1 MIAGLSHLST
11 AFSAM
16 RVAEAAQARAEAAR
30 EQVAT
35 ERRVNSAKDDG
46 AAFTV
51 ALNARSEMAL
61 WGARDRLLNK
71 LDNAIDVQANVLAM
85 VSETYRAIANLA
97 VKARDTA
104 AGSTERRAIA
114 SDYTALTDKLKQLGQ
129 FTLPG
134 VDGTPSASYASTD
147 FGIRPFHG
155 DTLVGGQTWS
165 LVTDQ
170 QNFSLWADFVNP
182 FAGIMVALR
191 GFDILNATDS
201 QLEDVRATAQIISSG
216 DFYVGRFI
224 AQTSR
229 DAGRAERLLEVV
241 REMQDRMKTA
251 AGQLLDADMGQVS
264 SGLEAAET
272 RAAMAQQGISRAI
285 QLYAR
290 QTTAV
295 LDSALTNWSRVRA
308 VA

>member
-1 MIAGLSHLST
+1 
-11 AFSAM
+11 M

-35 ERRVNSAKDDG
+35 GRRVNSAKDDG

-170 QNFSLWADFVNP
+170 QNFSLWADIVNP

>member
-35 ERRVNSAKDDG
+35 GRRVNSAKDDG

-51 ALNARSEMAL
+51 ALAARSEMAL